1 MTDKIKQELR
11 KRIKNERCCIPKNE
25 KNQLDKG
32 VLINF
37 IESRLIS
44 DVKLVMIYLSSEI
57 EVDTKG
63 IIKYCL
69 DNLIKVAIPR
79 CVGARKMDFFYYN
92 ETTVLEKSKFGIYE
106 PLADANNLVK
116 SFENALCIVPGL
128 LFDSKGYR
136 LGYGGGFYDTLIK
149 DNPDLMTVGICYDR
163 HVIKNLPLGEYDKN
177 VNYII
182 TEKSV
187 KNCNE
192 Q

>member
-1 MTDKIKQELR
+1 MSDKIKQQLR
-11 KRIKNERCCIPKNE
+11 IRIKSERRSIPDYE
-25 KNQLDKG
+25 KEQLDKG
-32 VLINF
+32 ILDNF
-37 IESRLIS
+37 IESRLFS
-44 DVKLVMIYLSSEI
+44 DIKLILIYLSSEI
-57 EVDTKG
+57 EVDTRG

-69 DNLIKVAIPR
+69 NNSIRVAVPR
-79 CVGARKMDFFYYN
+79 CVGTRKMDFYYYN
-92 ETTVLEKSKFGIYE
+92 EEVVLEKSKFGIYE
-106 PLADANNLVK
+106 PLADKNNLVN

-128 LFDSKGYR
+128 LFDNKGYR

-163 HVIKNLPLGEYDKN
+163 HVIENLPTGEYDKN